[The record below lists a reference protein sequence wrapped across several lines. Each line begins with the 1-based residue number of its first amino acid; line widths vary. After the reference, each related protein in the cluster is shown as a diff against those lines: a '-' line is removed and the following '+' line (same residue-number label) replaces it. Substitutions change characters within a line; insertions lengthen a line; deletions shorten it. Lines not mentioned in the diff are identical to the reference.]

1 MFQAAGLTPNLLQSE
16 TTLLSALVQ
25 TLAPGE
31 DALQLTTMASAM
43 SVQRRQAS
51 DMGNQTTVAGSVAI
65 TFGNRLANSDGDVLD
80 VSVSR
85 GQDPPPPRFEGPPNF
100 IKREQIL
107 CACAQIQRILVVNSN
122 PDPPPPFRNPESPL
136 S

>member
-31 DALQLTTMASAM
+31 DALQLTTTASAM

-65 TFGNRLANSDGDVLD
+65 TFGLANSDGDILD
-80 VSVSR
+80 VSVSG
-85 GQDPPPPRFEGPPNF
+85 GQDPPPPF
-100 IKREQIL
+100 
-107 CACAQIQRILVVNSN
+107 
-122 PDPPPPFRNPESPL
+122 
-136 S
+136 